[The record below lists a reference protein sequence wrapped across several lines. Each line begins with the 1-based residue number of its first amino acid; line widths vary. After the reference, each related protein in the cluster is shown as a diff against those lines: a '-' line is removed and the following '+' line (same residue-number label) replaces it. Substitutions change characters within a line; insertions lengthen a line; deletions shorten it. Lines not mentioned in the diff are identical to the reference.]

1 MNGKL
6 KRMESNWKLAQVVEN
21 QTEAIK
27 KKKKSVQQMIHDSC
41 WREMQKMHQ
50 KIPGETMKKQNKIP
64 FIVRFHLTWQYP
76 KNTKD
81 LSGDA
86 KKTTKDGA
94 ILSQDENTAHQLLL
108 KQIQKKHIPRKKQTE
123 LKNQIFKN

>member
-1 MNGKL
+1 
-6 KRMESNWKLAQVVEN
+6 
-21 QTEAIK
+21 
-27 KKKKSVQQMIHDSC
+27 
-41 WREMQKMHQ
+41 
-50 KIPGETMKKQNKIP
+50 MKKQNKIP
-64 FIVRFHLTWQYP
+64 FIVRFQLTWQYP